1 MDDSENKRPEW
12 TNADAL
18 MARVHI
24 LEARMAEHR
33 RPLVEDIAYRSL
45 AQSSETAWRQV
56 SELRVRASK
65 LEDLASDYQDALFE
79 CLNALEASAGVSLRT
94 RELRA
99 IAHRLDAARQ
109 ALRHV

>member
-1 MDDSENKRPEW
+1 MDDNNNAKPEW

-45 AQSSETAWRQV
+45 AQSSEAAWRQV
-56 SELRVRASK
+56 SELRTRANK
-65 LEDLASDYQDALFE
+65 LEELASDYQDALFE
-79 CLNALEASAGVSLRT
+79 CLDALEASAGVGLRT

-99 IAHRLDAARQ
+99 IAHRLDASRQ
-109 ALRHV
+109 ALRNG